1 MMLQATELATL
12 PGARHGFFTRRG
24 GVSEGAWASLNMSQ
38 RNGDEPERVD
48 RNRARAA
55 TALAVAPEHLVTA
68 RQVHGVA
75 TVAVTA
81 PWEPADAPEADALV
95 TDRPGLLLGVLTA
108 DCAPVLLADPVAG
121 VVGAAHAGWKGALAG
136 VVESVVAAMAG
147 LGATPGR
154 IVAAVGPCIGPAS
167 YEVGPEFVA
176 RFAAADRDSARFF
189 AQGAGQALFDLPGY
203 VALRLRR
210 AGVGRCQ
217 GLERDTCA
225 EDELFFSY
233 RRATKRGEA
242 RFGLQLSAIVL
253 AG

>member
-1 MMLQATELATL
+1 MMLQATELATM

-38 RNGDEPERVD
+38 RNGDEPERVE
-48 RNRARAA
+48 RNRALAA
-55 TALAVAPEHLVTA
+55 TALAVAPERLVTA

-81 PWEPADAPEADALV
+81 PWALVDAPEADALV

-108 DCAPVLLADPVAG
+108 DCAPLLLVDPVAG

-147 LGATPGR
+147 LGAAPGR

-189 AQGAGQALFDLPGY
+189 GQGAGQALFDLPGY
-203 VALRLRR
+203 VALRLHR

-233 RRATKRGEA
+233 RRATKRGET